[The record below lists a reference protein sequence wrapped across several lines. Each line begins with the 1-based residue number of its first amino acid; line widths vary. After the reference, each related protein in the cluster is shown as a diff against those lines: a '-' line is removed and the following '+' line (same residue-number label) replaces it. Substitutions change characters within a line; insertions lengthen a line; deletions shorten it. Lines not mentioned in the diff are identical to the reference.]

1 MRLLT
6 LVLGST
12 LAAIASTACGGG
24 ASKADCQKLLDKLID
39 LEMKAGGSDGTLTS
53 EQKEQLEGQ
62 RKEIFEYADGQ
73 AFVATCTD
81 KTPADVVSCMLD
93 APDLEAVAACDSKK

>member
-6 LVLGST
+6 VVLGST
-12 LAAIASTACGGG
+12 LALSAACGGG

-39 LEMKAGGSDGTLTS
+39 LEMKAGGSDGTLTP
-53 EQKEQLEGQ
+53 EMKEGLEAQ
-62 RKEIFEYADGQ
+62 RKEIFDYADGQ

-81 KTPADVVSCMLD
+81 KTPTEVVSCMLE
-93 APDLEAVAACDSKK
+93 APDLESVAACDSKK